1 MKTYILLF
9 FLPILTQCSTGPAK
23 SAGPVPTLH
32 NRALQK
38 SWGKPKSEQTS
49 DGFRVTYTNPSYSSN
64 RLTIL
69 AKKSMWASHQYPPNV
84 EGQKLVNGN
93 FIPTSKPQVFRSA
106 TIMGKRIKYYQT
118 HEGSGADAPRF
129 RTVGVQLTNPSG
141 AVGNYLI
148 DHEGE
153 EKEFSLRLAEMGW

>member
-1 MKTYILLF
+1 
-9 FLPILTQCSTGPAK
+9 
-23 SAGPVPTLH
+23 
-32 NRALQK
+32 
-38 SWGKPKSEQTS
+38 
-49 DGFRVTYTNPSYSSN
+49 
-64 RLTIL
+64 
-69 AKKSMWASHQYPPNV
+69 
-84 EGQKLVNGN
+84 
-93 FIPTSKPQVFRSA
+93 
-106 TIMGKRIKYYQT
+106 MGKRIKYYQT